1 MQREI
6 SPGYKQTEVGVFPE
20 DWRIATL
27 GELCN
32 FENGDRGVNYPSG
45 SDFVLSGIPFVNAG
59 HLQRGRIALDKLD
72 FITHSKF
79 EILGNGK
86 FQPGDVLFCLRG
98 SLGKFALVGDDTPEG
113 AVASSLIIIRP
124 RPKSLAL
131 EFLVA
136 YLDSKICGDM
146 IELWAGGAAQPNL
159 GGRELARFLV
169 PIPPTVEEQ
178 HSIAAALADADALI
192 AALEGTIA
200 KKRDLKQAAMQH
212 LLTGKTRLPGFSG
225 EWEVKRLGDVA
236 PLQRGFDLPTTQ
248 LESGPYPVVYSNGI
262 LNSHSTF
269 QVKGPGIV
277 TGRSGTIGKVNYVEE
292 DFWPHNTAL
301 WVTSFK
307 GNDPKFIFSLY
318 TRLDFERFATGSGVP
333 TLNRN
338 DVHAHRVSVPT
349 DPAEQTAIAEVL
361 SDMDADLAALEAQAG
376 KARAV
381 KQGMMQELLTGRVR
395 LV

>member
-1 MQREI
+1 MR
-6 SPGYKQTEVGVFPE
+6 TEVGFIPE
-20 DWRIATL
+20 DWRVATL

-45 SDFVLSGIPFVNAG
+45 SDFVLSGVPFVNAG
-59 HLQRGRIALDKLD
+59 HLKRGRIAFDKLD
-72 FITHSKF
+72 FITRSKF
-79 EILGNGK
+79 ETLGNGK

-98 SLGKFALVGDDTPEG
+98 SLGKFAVVGDDTPEG

-131 EFLVA
+131 QFLVA

-169 PIPPTVEEQ
+169 PVPPTVEEQ
-178 HSIAAALADADALI
+178 LSIATALADADALL
-192 AALEGTIA
+192 AELEGMIA
-200 KKRDLKQAAMQH
+200 KKRDLKQAALQH

-225 EWEVKRLGDVA
+225 EWGVKRLETICSMKSGEQITTESIDDHSA
-236 PLQRGFDLPTTQ
+236 FRCFGGNGLRGYAARFTHD
-248 LESGPYPVVYSNGI
+248 G
-262 LNSHSTF
+262 
-269 QVKGPGIV
+269 
-277 TGRSGTIGKVNYVEE
+277 
-292 DFWPHNTAL
+292 
-301 WVTSFK
+301 
-307 GNDPKFIFSLY
+307 
-318 TRLDFERFATGSGVP
+318 RFALIGRQGALCGNVLEVSGQFFASEHALVVTP
-333 TLNRN
+333 HANTDISWLSVILKRMNLNQYSESS
-338 DVHAHRVSVPT
+338 AQPGLSVKKLLVLEVIAPST
-349 DPAEQTAIAEVL
+349 KAEQTAIAEVL
-361 SDMDADLAALEAQAG
+361 SDMDADLAALEAQAA